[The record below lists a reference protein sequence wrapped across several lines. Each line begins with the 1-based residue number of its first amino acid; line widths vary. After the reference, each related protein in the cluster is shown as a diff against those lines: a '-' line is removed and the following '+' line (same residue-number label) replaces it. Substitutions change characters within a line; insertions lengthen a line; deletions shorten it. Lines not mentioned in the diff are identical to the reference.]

1 MELKGIPTVRNI
13 ANNVI
18 EARVFSLPLE
28 VERFYLNV
36 TNSSVDKRYCRV
48 PVELVTGFE
57 FMQRSI
63 SNR

>member
-1 MELKGIPTVRNI
+1 MELKEIPTNRMI

-18 EARVFSLPLE
+18 EARGFSLPLE
-28 VERFYLNV
+28 VETFYLNV
-36 TNSSVDKRYCRV
+36 TNSSVDKQYCRV